1 MLFPYLLKV
10 SLLLAALTLAY
21 RWLIQFETF
30 SRANRVLLWLNV
42 VAAWSLP
49 LVPLASWGPEK
60 VQREFHQSLPTLVSV
75 APPTVEKYIEQ
86 VALQPSF
93 AESSAAWA
101 VGDWLLLIYLSGVLF
116 MSGRFL
122 VQLGGLIRSLR
133 KASSEPLAPGIR
145 LVRNPATT
153 SPYSFF
159 RWIVCNPDHHSTHD
173 LRHILAHESEHVR
186 QWHSADLLLAELQR
200 IALWFNPF
208 AWVHQRLVQSNLE
221 YLADQAV
228 LAGGYEKKQ
237 YQLSLLQTALQ
248 TRELPLTTS
257 FAQSLLKKRIRMMN
271 RKPSPQWVWG
281 KYALLLGSLY
291 LSSAF
296 VAPYKQKLVEAAPE
310 AMKPLV
316 SALVEETPE
325 VETKTI
331 EKRADTPVLPENLEI
346 SPSPLSAPDTVK
358 DQSPKWVLERGDTL
372 FWAVPARATLGVLA
386 NIQAEISNF
395 GSKMV
400 ISNFKY
406 DPLNLFMTSLKVGI
420 KTQNSSGWIGD
431 ENNSYTPVKGYSGY
445 IIKSGYLGMGQLP
458 PDPLYSQLKQE
469 YSAALTLKKN
479 NRGTYAKDSLE
490 QVLKMNGGSYGSST
504 YLKKYLEGNYA
515 PTILQEQGIGK
526 SENNTLLITDLT
538 KEADFMLDGQPS
550 TFERLNQLPFDQLD
564 HITILKTQNGKKFIS
579 VFSK

>member
-10 SLLLAALTLAY
+10 SLLLAALTLGY
-21 RWLIQFETF
+21 RWLIQFESF
-30 SRANRVLLWLNV
+30 SKVNRALLWLNV

-49 LVPLASWGPEK
+49 LIPLASWGPEK
-60 VQREFHQSLPTLVSV
+60 VQQEFHQSLPALVQA
-75 APPTVEKYIEQ
+75 APPPVEKLVQHVTIPATLSEG
-86 VALQPSF
+86 
-93 AESSAAWA
+93 SSGWA
-101 VGDWLLLIYLSGVLF
+101 VADWLMLIYLGGALF
-116 MSGRFL
+116 MIGRFL
-122 VQLGGLIRSLR
+122 MQLGGLIRSLR
-133 KASSEPLAPGIR
+133 KAPSEPLAPGTR
-145 LVRNPATT
+145 LVRNAATT

-159 RWIVCNPDHHSTHD
+159 RWIVCNPDYHSPHD

-221 YLADQAV
+221 YMADQAV
-228 LAGGYEKKQ
+228 LAEGYEKKQ

-281 KYALLLGSLY
+281 KYALLLGGLY
-291 LSSAF
+291 ISSAF
-296 VAPYKQKLVEAAPE
+296 VAPYKQKLVEIAPE
-310 AMKPLV
+310 AVKPLV
-316 SALVEETPE
+316 SALVEEEPE
-325 VETKTI
+325 IKMEAGETK
-331 EKRADTPVLPENLEI
+331 EELPQAPESPELSE
-346 SPSPLSAPDTVK
+346 PSPVDTDTVK
-358 DQSPKWVLERGDTL
+358 NQPQKWVLVKGDTL

-395 GSKMV
+395 GSEMV

-420 KTQNSSGWIGD
+420 KTENSSGWIGD

-458 PDPLYSQLKQE
+458 PEPLYSQLKQA
-469 YSAALTLKKN
+469 YSSALTLKKN

-504 YLKKYLEGNYA
+504 YLKRYLEGSYA